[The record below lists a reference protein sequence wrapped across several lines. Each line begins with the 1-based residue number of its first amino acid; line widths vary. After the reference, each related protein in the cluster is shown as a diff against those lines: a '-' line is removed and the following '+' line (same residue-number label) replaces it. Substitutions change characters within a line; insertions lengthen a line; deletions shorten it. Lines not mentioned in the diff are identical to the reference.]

1 MACDGD
7 PIECGFEAA
16 LGLAEARLEQALRIA
31 SEYCVESNE
40 MGGIDA
46 TDLAF
51 RFERA
56 GLKLPD

>member
-7 PIECGFEAA
+7 PIECGYEAA
-16 LGLAEARLEQALRIA
+16 LGLAEAKLEKALRLV
-31 SEYCVESNE
+31 SEYCVESNDV
-40 MGGIDA
+40 GGIDA

-56 GLKLPD
+56 DLKLPD